1 MHIGVK
7 LTRGGLLF
15 AQSCLTLCNPWT
27 VGHQASLSMGFSRQ
41 EYWSG
46 LPSPSPGAISDLGIK
61 PSSPSLQTDSLP
73 SEPTGKP
80 LCINLIELRRAQLA
94 GRTFFLGVSVF
105 PEETGI

>member
-7 LTRGGLLF
+7 LTRGGLLV
-15 AQSCLTLCNPWT
+15 AQLCPTLCDPWT

-46 LPSPSPGAISDLGIK
+46 LPSSSLGTLSDSGIK
-61 PSSPSLQTDSLP
+61 PRSPSLQADSLP

-80 LCINLIELRRAQLA
+80 LHINLTELRGAQLA

-105 PEETGI
+105 LEETGI